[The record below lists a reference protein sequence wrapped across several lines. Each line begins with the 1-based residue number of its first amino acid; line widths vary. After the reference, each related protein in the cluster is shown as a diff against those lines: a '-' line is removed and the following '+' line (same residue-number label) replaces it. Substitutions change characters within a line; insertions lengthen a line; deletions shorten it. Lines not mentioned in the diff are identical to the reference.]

1 MILSLNIANSLGGFR
16 KLSRRKNLKDC
27 RRVVVKLGTSTL
39 TYSNGQLNL
48 RRIERLVREM
58 ADLHNR
64 GMEVLLVSS
73 GAIGVGAN
81 RMGYKKIPKTM
92 PEKQA
97 LAAIGQGAL
106 IQLYEKLFSEYNK
119 IVAQVLLTRG
129 DLDERLRY
137 LNATNALL
145 AILELGVI
153 PIINENDTV
162 VVEEIKF
169 GDNDTLSALVASIVD
184 ADLLIILS
192 DVDGL
197 YDSDPRVNQEARL
210 QSEVDEITEAMVENS
225 KNRGSSFSS
234 GGMLTKLKAAR
245 ICMAVGIPM
254 VIANS
259 NRENVVRG
267 IMDGKEIGTL
277 FIPRE
282 EKLQARKKWIA
293 FGTLPQGQVL
303 IDAGAEVALL
313 QKGKSLLPSGVI
325 AVEGDFDRGTVVAVT
340 TKDDK
345 REIARGMVNYSA
357 DEIRMIAGKKS
368 SEIEKILQ
376 DKDYDEVIHRNNL
389 WVEDQ

>member
-1 MILSLNIANSLGGFR
+1 M
-16 KLSRRKNLKDC
+16 SRRKKLKAC
-27 RRVVVKLGTSTL
+27 RRVVVKIGTSTL

-48 RRIERLVREM
+48 QRIERLVREL

-73 GAIGVGAN
+73 GAIGVGAI
-81 RMGYKKIPKTM
+81 RMGYKKIPRTM

-106 IQLYEKLFSEYNK
+106 VQLYEKLFSEYYK
-119 IVAQVLLTRG
+119 TVAQVLLTRG

-145 AILELGVI
+145 AILDLGVI

-197 YDSDPRVNQEARL
+197 YDSDPRVNKEASL
-210 QSEVDEITEAMVENS
+210 QTEVDEITPMMEENS

-245 ICMAVGIPM
+245 ICMAAGIPM

-259 NRENVVRG
+259 DSENVIRR
-267 IMDGKEIGTL
+267 IMDGKDIGTL

-282 EKLQARKKWIA
+282 EKMQARKKWIA
-293 FGTLPQGQVL
+293 FGTVPQGQVL
-303 IDAGAEVALL
+303 VDAGAEVALL

-325 AVEGDFDRGTVVAVT
+325 AVEGDFDRGTVVAVANV
-340 TKDDK
+340 DDK
-345 REIARGMVNYSA
+345 REIARGMVNYSS
-357 DEIRMIAGKKS
+357 DEIRQIAGKKS

-376 DKDYDEVIHRNNL
+376 GKDYDEVIHRNNL
-389 WVEDQ
+389 WVEH

>member
-1 MILSLNIANSLGGFR
+1 M
-16 KLSRRKNLKDC
+16 SRRKNLKAC
-27 RRVVVKLGTSTL
+27 RRVVIKIGTSTL

-48 RRIERLVREM
+48 QRIERLVREL

-73 GAIGVGAN
+73 GAIGVGAT
-81 RMGYKKIPKTM
+81 RMGYKKIPRTM

-106 IQLYEKLFSEYNK
+106 VQLYEKLFSEYNK
-119 IVAQVLLTRG
+119 TVAQVLLTRG

-145 AILELGVI
+145 AILDLGVI

-197 YDSDPRVNQEARL
+197 YDSDPRVNKEACL
-210 QSEVDEITEAMVENS
+210 QVEVDEITPVMEENS

-245 ICMAVGIPM
+245 ICMAAGIPM

-259 NRENVVRG
+259 DSENIIRR

-282 EKLQARKKWIA
+282 EKMQARKKWIA

-303 IDAGAEVALL
+303 VDAGAEVALL

-325 AVEGDFDRGTVVAVT
+325 AVEGDFDRGTVVAVANV
-340 TKDDK
+340 DDK
-345 REIARGMVNYSA
+345 REIARGMVNYSS
-357 DEIRMIAGKKS
+357 DEIRQIAGKKS

-376 DKDYDEVIHRNNL
+376 GKDYDEVIHRNNL
-389 WVEDQ
+389 WVEY

>member
-1 MILSLNIANSLGGFR
+1 M
-16 KLSRRKNLKDC
+16 SRRKNLKAC
-27 RRVVVKLGTSTL
+27 RRVVVKIGTSTL

-48 RRIERLVREM
+48 QRIERLVREL

-73 GAIGVGAN
+73 GAIGVGAT
-81 RMGYKKIPKTM
+81 RMGYKKIPRTM

-106 IQLYEKLFSEYNK
+106 VQLYEKLFSEYNK
-119 IVAQVLLTRG
+119 TVAQVLLTRG

-145 AILELGVI
+145 AILDLGVI

-197 YDSDPRVNQEARL
+197 YDSDPRVNKEACL
-210 QSEVDEITEAMVENS
+210 QVEVDEITPVMEENS

-245 ICMAVGIPM
+245 ICMAAGIPM

-259 NRENVVRG
+259 DSENVIRR

-282 EKLQARKKWIA
+282 EKMQARKKWIA

-303 IDAGAEVALL
+303 VDAGAEVALL

-325 AVEGDFDRGTVVAVT
+325 AVEGDFDRGTVVAVANV
-340 TKDDK
+340 DDK
-345 REIARGMVNYSA
+345 REIARGMVNYSSE
-357 DEIRMIAGKKS
+357 EIRQIAGKKS

-376 DKDYDEVIHRNNL
+376 GKDYDEVIHRNNL
-389 WVEDQ
+389 WVEY

>member
-1 MILSLNIANSLGGFR
+1 MN
-16 KLSRRKNLKDC
+16 RRKNLKAC
-27 RRVVVKLGTSTL
+27 RRVVVKIGTSTL

-48 RRIERLVREM
+48 HRIERLVREL

-73 GAIGVGAN
+73 GAIGVGAS
-81 RMGYKKIPKTM
+81 RMGYKKIPRTM

-106 IQLYEKLFSEYNK
+106 VQLYEKLFSEYNK
-119 IVAQVLLTRG
+119 TVAQVLLTRG

-145 AILELGVI
+145 AILDLGVI

-169 GDNDTLSALVASIVD
+169 GDNDTLSALVAGIVD

-197 YDSDPRVNQEARL
+197 YDSDPRVNRNASL
-210 QSEVDEITEAMVENS
+210 HTEVDEITAMMEESS

-245 ICMAVGIPM
+245 ICMAAGIPM
-254 VIANS
+254 IIANS
-259 NRENVVRG
+259 DGENVIRQ

-303 IDAGAEVALL
+303 VDAGAEVALL

-325 AVEGDFDRGTVVAVT
+325 AVEGDFDRGTVVAVVAV
-340 TKDDK
+340 DDK
-345 REIARGMVNYSA
+345 REIARGMVNYSS
-357 DEIRMIAGKKS
+357 DEIRLIAGKKS
-368 SEIEKILQ
+368 SEIEKVLQ

-389 WVEDQ
+389 WVEHQ

>member
-1 MILSLNIANSLGGFR
+1 M
-16 KLSRRKNLKDC
+16 SRREDLTRC
-27 RRVVVKLGTSTL
+27 QRVVVKIGTSTL

-48 RRIERLVREM
+48 QRIEHLVREI

-64 GMEVLLVSS
+64 GIEVLLVSS

-81 RMGYKKIPKTM
+81 RMGYKKIPRTM

-106 IQLYEKLFSEYNK
+106 VQLYEKLFSEYNK
-119 IVAQVLLTRG
+119 TVAQVLLTRG

-145 AILELGVI
+145 AIVGLGVI

-169 GDNDTLSALVASIVD
+169 GDNDTLSALVAGIVD

-197 YDSDPRVNQEARL
+197 YDSDPRVNREARL
-210 QSEVDEITEAMVENS
+210 QTEVQEITTEMEENS
-225 KNRGSSFSS
+225 KNRGSSFAS

-245 ICMAVGIPM
+245 ICMAAGVPM
-254 VIANS
+254 IIANS
-259 NRENVVRG
+259 DNDDVIRHIV
-267 IMDGKEIGTL
+267 DGEEIGTL

-282 EKLQARKKWIA
+282 EKMQARKKWIA
-293 FGTLPQGQVL
+293 FGTVAQGSVL
-303 IDAGAEVALL
+303 VDTGAETALL
-313 QKGKSLLPSGVI
+313 KKGKSLLPSGVV
-325 AVEGDFDRGTVVAVT
+325 AVEGDFERGTVVAVAAA
-340 TKDDK
+340 DDK
-345 REIARGMVNYSA
+345 REIARGMVNYSS
-357 DEIRMIAGKKS
+357 DEIRRIAGKKS

-376 DKDYDEVIHRNNL
+376 GKDYDEVIHRNNL
-389 WVEDQ
+389 WVEH

>member
-1 MILSLNIANSLGGFR
+1 
-16 KLSRRKNLKDC
+16 LSRRKKLKAC
-27 RRVVVKLGTSTL
+27 RRVVVKIGTSTL

-48 RRIERLVREM
+48 QRIERLVREL

-73 GAIGVGAN
+73 GAIGVGAI
-81 RMGYKKIPKTM
+81 RMGYKKIPRTM

-106 IQLYEKLFSEYNK
+106 VQLYEKLFSEYYK
-119 IVAQVLLTRG
+119 TVAQVLLTRG

-145 AILELGVI
+145 AILDLGVI

-197 YDSDPRVNQEARL
+197 YDSDPRVNKEARL
-210 QSEVDEITEAMVENS
+210 QTEVDEITPMMEENS

-245 ICMAVGIPM
+245 ICMAAGIPM

-259 NRENVVRG
+259 DSENVIRR
-267 IMDGKEIGTL
+267 IMDGEDIGTL

-282 EKLQARKKWIA
+282 EKMQARKKWIA
-293 FGTLPQGQVL
+293 FGTVPQGQVL
-303 IDAGAEVALL
+303 VDAGAEVALL

-325 AVEGDFDRGTVVAVT
+325 AVEGDFDRGTVVAVANV
-340 TKDDK
+340 DDK
-345 REIARGMVNYSA
+345 REIARGMVNYSS
-357 DEIRMIAGKKS
+357 DEIRQIAGKKS

-376 DKDYDEVIHRNNL
+376 GKDYDEVIHRNNL
-389 WVEDQ
+389 WVEYQ

>member
-1 MILSLNIANSLGGFR
+1 
-16 KLSRRKNLKDC
+16 
-27 RRVVVKLGTSTL
+27 
-39 TYSNGQLNL
+39 
-48 RRIERLVREM
+48 M

-64 GMEVLLVSS
+64 GLEVLLVSS
-73 GAIGVGAN
+73 GAIGVGAI
-81 RMGYKKIPKTM
+81 RMGYKKIPRTM

-106 IQLYEKLFSEYNK
+106 VQLYEKLFSEYNK
-119 IVAQVLLTRG
+119 TVAQVLLTRG

-145 AILELGVI
+145 AILDLGVI

-197 YDSDPRVNQEARL
+197 YDSDPRVNRDACL
-210 QSEVDEITEAMVENS
+210 QTEVDEITPVMEENS
-225 KNRGSSFSS
+225 INRGSSFSS

-245 ICMAVGIPM
+245 ICMAAGIPM

-259 NRENVVRG
+259 NSENAIRQ

-282 EKLQARKKWIA
+282 EKMQARKKWIA

-303 IDAGAEVALL
+303 VDAGAEVALIK
-313 QKGKSLLPSGVI
+313 KGKSLLPSGVI
-325 AVEGDFDRGTVVAVT
+325 AAEGDFDRGTVVAVVT
-340 TKDDK
+340 VDDK
-345 REIARGMVNYSA
+345 REIARGMVNYNS
-357 DEIRMIAGKKS
+357 DEIRLIAGKKS

-376 DKDYDEVIHRNNL
+376 GKDYDEVIHRNNL
-389 WVEDQ
+389 WVEHQ

>member
-1 MILSLNIANSLGGFR
+1 LN
-16 KLSRRKNLKDC
+16 RRKNLKAC
-27 RRVVVKLGTSTL
+27 RRVVVKIGTSTL

-48 RRIERLVREM
+48 HRIERLVREL

-73 GAIGVGAN
+73 GAIGVGAS
-81 RMGYKKIPKTM
+81 RMGYKKIPRTM

-106 IQLYEKLFSEYNK
+106 VQLYEKLFSEYNK
-119 IVAQVLLTRG
+119 TVAQVLLTRG

-145 AILELGVI
+145 AILDLGVI

-169 GDNDTLSALVASIVD
+169 GDNDTLSALVAGIVD

-197 YDSDPRVNQEARL
+197 YDSDPRVNRNASL
-210 QSEVDEITEAMVENS
+210 HTEVDEITAMMEESS

-245 ICMAVGIPM
+245 ICMAAGIPM
-254 VIANS
+254 IIANS
-259 NRENVVRG
+259 DGENVIRQ

-303 IDAGAEVALL
+303 VDAGAEVALL

-325 AVEGDFDRGTVVAVT
+325 AVEGDFDRGTVVAVVAV
-340 TKDDK
+340 DDK
-345 REIARGMVNYSA
+345 REIARGMVNYSS
-357 DEIRMIAGKKS
+357 DEIRLIAGKKS
-368 SEIEKILQ
+368 SEIEKVLQ

-389 WVEDQ
+389 WVEHQ

>member
-1 MILSLNIANSLGGFR
+1 
-16 KLSRRKNLKDC
+16 LSRRKKLKAC
-27 RRVVVKLGTSTL
+27 RRVVIKIGTSTL

-48 RRIERLVREM
+48 QRIERLVREL

-73 GAIGVGAN
+73 GAIGVGAT
-81 RMGYKKIPKTM
+81 RMGYKKIPRTM

-106 IQLYEKLFSEYNK
+106 VQLYEKLFSEYNK
-119 IVAQVLLTRG
+119 TVAQVLLTRG

-169 GDNDTLSALVASIVD
+169 GDNDTLSALVAGIVD

-197 YDSDPRVNQEARL
+197 YDSDPRVNKDARL
-210 QSEVDEITEAMVENS
+210 QTEVDEITPMMEENS
-225 KNRGSSFSS
+225 INRGSSFSS

-245 ICMAVGIPM
+245 ICMVAGIPM
-254 VIANS
+254 VIANGDS
-259 NRENVVRG
+259 DNAIRQ
-267 IMDGKEIGTL
+267 IMDGKELGTL

-282 EKLQARKKWIA
+282 EKMQARKKWIA

-303 IDAGAEVALL
+303 VDAGAEVALL

-325 AVEGDFDRGTVVAVT
+325 AVEGDFDRGTVVAVANV
-340 TKDDK
+340 DDK
-345 REIARGMVNYSA
+345 REIARGMVNYSS
-357 DEIRMIAGKKS
+357 DEIRLIAGKKS

-376 DKDYDEVIHRNNL
+376 GKDYDEVIHRNNL
-389 WVEDQ
+389 WVEH

>member
-1 MILSLNIANSLGGFR
+1 MN
-16 KLSRRKNLKDC
+16 RRKDLKAC
-27 RRVVVKLGTSTL
+27 RRVVIKIGTSTL
-39 TYSNGQLNL
+39 TYNNGQLNL
-48 RRIERLVREM
+48 QRIERLVREVS
-58 ADLHNR
+58 DLHNR
-64 GMEVLLVSS
+64 GIEVLLVSS
-73 GAIGVGAN
+73 GAIGVGAT
-81 RMGYKKIPKTM
+81 RMGYKKIPRTM

-106 IQLYEKLFSEYNK
+106 VQLYEKLFSEYNK
-119 IVAQVLLTRG
+119 TVAQVLLTRG

-197 YDSDPRVNQEARL
+197 YDSDPRVNKDARL
-210 QSEVDEITEAMVENS
+210 QTEVDEITSVMEENS

-245 ICMAVGIPM
+245 ICMAAGIPM
-254 VIANS
+254 IIANG
-259 NRENVVRG
+259 ENDNAIRR
-267 IMDGKEIGTL
+267 IIDGKEIGTL

-282 EKLQARKKWIA
+282 EKMQARKKWIA

-303 IDAGAEVALL
+303 VDAGAEVALIK
-313 QKGKSLLPSGVI
+313 KGKSLLPSGVI
-325 AVEGDFDRGTVVAVT
+325 TAEGDFDRGTVVAVVT
-340 TKDDK
+340 GDDK
-345 REIARGMVNYSA
+345 REIARGMVNYSS
-357 DEIRMIAGKKS
+357 DEIRLIAGKKS

-376 DKDYDEVIHRNNL
+376 GKDYDEVIHRNNL
-389 WVEDQ
+389 WVEY